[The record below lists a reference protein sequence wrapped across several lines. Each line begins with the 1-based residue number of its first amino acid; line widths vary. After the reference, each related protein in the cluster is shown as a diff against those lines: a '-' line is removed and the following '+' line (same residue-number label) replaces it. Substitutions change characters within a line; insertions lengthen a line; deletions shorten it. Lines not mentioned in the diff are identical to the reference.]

1 MFCDVP
7 TRHLSTVR
15 EQEAILLY
23 AFLKGYKINMGM
35 LIEESIKGYH
45 HSNKRGLIPHP
56 STITRLCFRAGVKGI
71 WEEEVRCPRV
81 PPLTLTGVTR
91 GPKGKKHKEVMVL
104 EEEKEQEVDTE
115 ADRREVEVMPD
126 SIFPEAEEEP
136 LRISPTYPLSPEV
149 REQVP
154 VQAETSKSI
163 EGNAEI
169 MEMLKTMK
177 KEMEERELKWE
188 QQQRIREEFVEATAR
203 RKEQI
208 WEENWR
214 RREEEHKEELKRQEE
229 KMMGRIQTCMQA
241 FYNNQFKR
249 DAELLNIMKEKEK
262 EMENSMLRKIDGFK
276 HIYKELFK
284 EFEKIMK
291 ERDQQLE
298 IDEEY
303 RRKTGLESMD
313 LINQNLSKLLE
324 CISEVE
330 GTVNQ
335 VGERQDTLIRA
346 VQISNETSAKGK
358 GISPALEK
366 QRAEIKFPK
375 FAPSEASFDVD
386 PPNIIP
392 KREYKRRKG
401 N

>member
-1 MFCDVP
+1 M
-7 TRHLSTVR
+7 
-15 EQEAILLY
+15 
-23 AFLKGYKINMGM
+23 
-35 LIEESIKGYH
+35 
-45 HSNKRGLIPHP
+45 
-56 STITRLCFRAGVKGI
+56 
-71 WEEEVRCPRV
+71 EEV
-81 PPLTLTGVTR
+81 
-91 GPKGKKHKEVMVL
+91 
-104 EEEKEQEVDTE
+104 
-115 ADRREVEVMPD
+115 PD
-126 SIFPEAEEEP
+126 SVLPEAEEEP
-136 LRISPTYPLSPEV
+136 LRINPTYPLSPEV
-149 REQVP
+149 QEQVP
-154 VQAETSKSI
+154 VQAEASRRI

-169 MEMLKTMK
+169 MEMLKAMK

-188 QQQRIREEFVEATAR
+188 RQQRIKEEFMEATAR

-214 RREEEHKEELKRQEE
+214 IREEEHKEELKKQEE

-241 FYNNQFKR
+241 FYNNEFKR
-249 DAELLNIMKEKEK
+249 DAELLNIMKDKER
-262 EMENSMLRKIDGFK
+262 EMENNMLRKIDGFK

-298 IDEEY
+298 NDDEY
-303 RRKTGLESMD
+303 RRKTWLESMD
-313 LINQNLSKLLE
+313 LINQNLFKLLE

-346 VQISNETSAKGK
+346 VQLNNETSTKGK
-358 GISPALEK
+358 GISPALERQK
-366 QRAEIKFPK
+366 AEIKFPR
-375 FAPSEASFDVD
+375 FDPSEASFDLD

-392 KREYKRRKG
+392 KMAYKRRKR